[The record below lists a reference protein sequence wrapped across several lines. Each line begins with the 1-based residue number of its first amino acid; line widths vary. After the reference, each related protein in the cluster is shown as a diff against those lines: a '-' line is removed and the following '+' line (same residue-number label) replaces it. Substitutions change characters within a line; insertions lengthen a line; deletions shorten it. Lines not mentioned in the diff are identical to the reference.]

1 MRTLARV
8 AYLAATLSVAVVA
21 SGCGSSASDFDGPSG
36 AEEDDESWGEP
47 PLGNVGKADGTWE
60 ATLAA
65 RKEFTAKFKLPALT
79 DAEQQEVLERYSNID
94 ADREV
99 PRDLLEDALVYY
111 DLNWDL
117 LENPDYLTLI
127 DFSQHSSKRRLYV
140 VDMQTG
146 ELERYVVAHG
156 SGSDPDNDGFPSQ
169 FSNVNNSHK
178 SSLGF
183 YLAAETYHGKW
194 GLSLRLDGLSETNS
208 DARPRAIVM
217 HGASY
222 VVDGKAKQGRSWGC
236 PAIPMAGKDVLIGKL
251 KAGSLMYAERSEE

>member
-1 MRTLARV
+1 MKTLARV
-8 AYLAATLSVAVVA
+8 AYLAATLSVALVTSA
-21 SGCGSSASDFDGPSG
+21 CGSSASDFDGPS
-36 AEEDDESWGEP
+36 AEAEDDEAWGEP

-65 RKEFTAKFKLPALT
+65 RKEFAAKFQLPTLT
-79 DAEQQEVLERYSNID
+79 DAEQQEVLARYSNID
-94 ADREV
+94 VDREA
-99 PRDLLEDALVYY
+99 PRDLLEDALLYY
-111 DLNWDL
+111 DFNWEL

-146 ELERYVVAHG
+146 ELARSVVAHG
-156 SGSDPDNDGFPSQ
+156 SGSDPDNDGVPTQ

-183 YLAAETYHGKW
+183 YVAAETYHGKW

-236 PAIPMAGKDVLIGKL
+236 PAIPMSSKDALIAKL
-251 KAGSLMYAERSEE
+251 KAGSLMYAERSAE